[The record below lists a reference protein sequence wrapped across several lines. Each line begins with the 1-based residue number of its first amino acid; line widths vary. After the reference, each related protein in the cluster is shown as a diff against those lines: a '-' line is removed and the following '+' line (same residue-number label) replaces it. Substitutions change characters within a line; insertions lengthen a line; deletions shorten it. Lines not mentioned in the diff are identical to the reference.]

1 MEGLEMHEEPFYSIN
16 EQSEDFCNSILSKFG
31 NSTNEH
37 HHHICSIVGTMSQEL
52 KDQNLPLTPL
62 AYFGATC
69 SSLDRLS
76 AETDPSVHVID
87 SLLAILSLVLPRI
100 STAVLKKKVRY
111 LSDLIV
117 TVLQFKAI
125 NSAYGL
131 KCLSHL
137 LVIREKAAWSDV
149 SQLYGVLL
157 GYLTDERP
165 KVNIFSIAQC

>member
-1 MEGLEMHEEPFYSIN
+1 M
-16 EQSEDFCNSILSKFG
+16 
-31 NSTNEH
+31 
-37 HHHICSIVGTMSQEL
+37 
-52 KDQNLPLTPL
+52 
-62 AYFGATC
+62 
-69 SSLDRLS
+69 
-76 AETDPSVHVID
+76 
-87 SLLAILSLVLPRI
+87 LPRI